1 MQTLVEDFLQSPRHE
16 HGQSNNT
23 AKLAGDYNLRDGL

>member
-1 MQTLVEDFLQSPRHE
+1 MQTLIEDFLQSPRRE

-23 AKLAGDYNLRDGL
+23 AKLVEDYNLRAGL